1 MAISHAVWLAL
12 AGGLGTLARAGVAAM
27 AVRWCGRGLPW
38 GTVAVNV
45 LGSFVFGLI
54 MAVGRG
60 RLGLP
65 MGLET
70 VLLVGFLGGFTTYS
84 SFAFQSYDLLE
95 QGRLL
100 AAAAYVLGTTFAALA
115 AVGAGLL
122 LGRSLGG

>member
-1 MAISHAVWLAL
+1 
-12 AGGLGTLARAGVAAM
+12 M

-45 LGSFVFGLI
+45 LGSFVFGLLV
-54 MAVGRG
+54 AAGRG

-65 MGLET
+65 AGLET

-122 LGRSLGG
+122 LGRSLSG

>member
-1 MAISHAVWLAL
+1 MV
-12 AGGLGTLARAGVAAM
+12 
-27 AVRWCGRGLPW
+27 VRWCGRGLPW

-54 MAVGRG
+54 VAAGRG

-100 AAAAYVLGTTFAALA
+100 AAAAYVLGTTVAALA